1 MNSTKHNQA
10 VLDLNS
16 SDPTVRVKALRF
28 IKNNIIGN
36 KTKKDLYIGLNVIP
50 KLVTFFI
57 ENESV
62 DPQIQIQ
69 AAIVLG
75 SFAYGSAYFFYSTQ
89 NIFECCAKFKRSFL
103 CQKGGE
109 ENVTEIVK
117 HEAVKPLLECIS
129 SKNDP
134 RLIEAAARALKAIYK
149 CPTAD
154 KNDIFQGYHLQDLIT
169 LLDPEALSPKT
180 DREKIA
186 SVHTA
191 ELAATIIARCCD
203 TNEQQIQI
211 AQAGA
216 FPKLVNL
223 LTCGFSKA
231 QEAALDALAYLCREN
246 SDFGKEIV
254 KTKSETSENPV
265 KIMLNLIRDK
275 SPTMRLISAKCL
287 THLCRAKAI
296 DEYLND
302 ITLAVLPTLVKL
314 LDEKGPVREEAP
326 HVLAYLIR
334 DNEELQKAA
343 CDSEAV
349 PKLADFV
356 THIGDQNGS
365 YYDPL
370 GDEDSLYIE
379 LIEIDNKTQN
389 ALMALAAISSLTDEG
404 RKLVV
409 DAKIIP
415 HIVAGMSHR
424 SYGVRAA
431 ACQCTRSLSRS
442 VSILRTNLVD
452 AGIATPLFKLLSDE
466 STDVQTMACATLCNL
481 VLEFSP
487 MRKQIMEQ
495 GGIEKLVKL
504 VHSPDN
510 TLRLN
515 AIWALKNLVYHAESE
530 VKYRVMEVLTYI
542 TMEKLI
548 EDSELDVQEKAL
560 NLLRNLACP
569 KPEDIEEVFKGLT
582 ETRLMNIIESKLCSW
597 SIEIIKQ
604 ILFVINNIATGNERH
619 KKTIM
624 ARTNILTHI
633 KNYMSHQNPEIR
645 VAAVWCLINLTWM
658 EDRHSSSQLRVRE
671 LRQFGFEDIVKNM
684 ADDENLDVREK
695 VKMALVQFSQ
705 V

>member
-1 MNSTKHNQA
+1 MNSNKHNQA
-10 VLDLNS
+10 VLDLDS
-16 SDPTVRVKALRF
+16 PDPAVRVKALRF

-50 KLVTFFI
+50 KLVTFFT
-57 ENESV
+57 ENEGV
-62 DPQIQIQ
+62 DPQVRIQ

-75 SFAYGSAYFFYSTQ
+75 SFAY
-89 NIFECCAKFKRSFL
+89 
-103 CQKGGE
+103 GGE

-169 LLDPEALSPKT
+169 LLDPDALGPKT

-254 KTKSETSENPV
+254 KTKSETNESPV

-296 DEYLND
+296 DEYFND

-356 THIGDQNGS
+356 THVGDQNSS

-370 GDEDSLYIE
+370 GDGDKLKE
-379 LIEIDNKTQN
+379 N

-415 HIVAGMSHR
+415 HIVAAMSHR

-442 VSILRTNLVD
+442 VHILRTNLVD

-466 STDVQTMACATLCNL
+466 STDVQTMACATLCNI

-548 EDSELDVQEKAL
+548 EDPELDVQEKAL

-582 ETRLMNIIESKLCSW
+582 ESRLMNIIESKLCSW
-597 SIEIIKQ
+597 SDEIIKQ
-604 ILFVINNIATGNERH
+604 ILFVINNIATGNEYH

-624 ARTNILTHI
+624 SRTNILSHI
-633 KNYMSHQNPEIR
+633 KNYMGHQNPDIR

-658 EDRHSSSQLRVRE
+658 EDKHSSSQLRVRE

-684 ADDENLDVREK
+684 ANDDNLDVREK

-705 V
+705 

>member
-1 MNSTKHNQA
+1 MNFTKHNQA
-10 VLDLNS
+10 VLDLDS
-16 SDPTVRVKALRF
+16 SDPAVRVKALRF

-57 ENESV
+57 ETEGV
-62 DPQIQIQ
+62 DPEVQIQ

-75 SFAYGSAYFFYSTQ
+75 SFAY
-89 NIFECCAKFKRSFL
+89 
-103 CQKGGE
+103 GGE

-149 CPTAD
+149 CPTAN

-169 LLDPEALSPKT
+169 LLDPDALKPKT

-254 KTKSETSENPV
+254 KTKSETNEDPV

-349 PKLADFV
+349 SKLAEFV
-356 THIGDQNGS
+356 THISDQNSS

-370 GDEDSLYIE
+370 GDGDKLKE
-379 LIEIDNKTQN
+379 N

-415 HIVAGMSHR
+415 HIVAAMSHR

-442 VSILRTNLVD
+442 VHILRTNLVD

-466 STDVQTMACATLCNL
+466 STDVQTMACATLCNI

-530 VKYRVMEVLTYI
+530 VKYRVMEVLTYQ

-548 EDSELDVQEKAL
+548 EDPELDVQEKAL

-569 KPEDIEEVFKGLT
+569 KPEDIEEVFNGLT
-582 ETRLMNIIESKLCSW
+582 ESRLMNIIESKLCCSW
-597 SIEIIKQ
+597 SEEIIKQ
-604 ILFVINNIATGNERH
+604 ILFVINNIATGNENH

-624 ARTNILTHI
+624 SRTNILTHI
-633 KNYMSHQNPEIR
+633 KNYMSHQNPDIR

-658 EDRHSSSQLRVRE
+658 EDKHSSSQLRVRE

-684 ADDENLDVREK
+684 ANDENLDVREK

-705 V
+705 A